1 MKIKSIKLKDFKR
14 FTDLTIEGL
23 PEAAK
28 LVVMI
33 GPNGCGK
40 SSMFDAL
47 NCYTYIVK
55 SSAYPPDDEN
65 FSPLEL
71 SHMTGYYLKNGN
83 PDHHFPMSAED
94 SSSMDARI
102 KEDWRSLSLAFV
114 KDIVSRATEVS
125 KTILADC
132 VNVVLHHEQKTKTDE
147 LKVHTR
153 SSLRNY
159 SLPSHFDLFS
169 THSAEKLRL
178 KLSKPPTEK
187 EEDHTFGLN
196 HWALNLYELTYR
208 STVKEILGDHW
219 PVLPHELKNYA
230 ETVLSFKEEIIGEV
244 SNAIA
249 QLFTDSTSKSILEN
263 TLHLDLSSSDQ
274 ELLRP
279 NSEAPA
285 FPNLSVGEI
294 ATFDLILDIVIKR
307 VIDDETV
314 ICIDEPELH
323 IHTKL
328 QGQLLQE
335 LYNLISPKSQ
345 LWIATHSVGMVRKA
359 YEIWR
364 KNPDSVVFLDFGKD
378 HSGKDRDFDG
388 PVKMEPAEPNPNF
401 WASTYE
407 VVLGD
412 LAELVVTGRTV
423 FCEGEEFDAEC
434 YGNIFK
440 GTYPEVCFV
449 SLGARGNVEKSV
461 TAANLALE
469 NIAESAKVIGI
480 VDRDKATCGEIKRN
494 AKKGIRT
501 LSRKT
506 IESYLLDDEVLTK
519 LCEDHDA
526 PDKIN
531 DLLTAKQDALQ
542 KNKLKSSD
550 NLKSI
555 VQPIHGAAQKILK
568 SANLG
573 NIRES
578 FMMDML
584 APRIQPGMK
593 VYKELHKDIFRRVTR

>member
-1 MKIKSIKLKDFKR
+1 MKIKSIHLKDFKR

-23 PEAAK
+23 PETAK

-40 SSMFDAL
+40 SSVFDAL

-65 FSPLEL
+65 FSPFEL
-71 SHMTGYYLKNGN
+71 PLMTNYYLKNGN
-83 PDHHFPMSAED
+83 PDPYFPMSAED
-94 SSSMDARI
+94 FPSMPAGLEELRAH
-102 KEDWRSLSLAFV
+102 SLAFV

-125 KTILADC
+125 KAVLADC
-132 VNVVLHHEQKTKTDE
+132 VNVGLHHEQQTKTDE
-147 LKVHTR
+147 LRVHTR

-159 SLPSHFDLFS
+159 SLPLHSDLFS
-169 THSAEKLRL
+169 THSVEKLRL
-178 KLSKPPTEK
+178 KLSKHPTEK
-187 EEDHTFGLN
+187 EEDHWFGLN
-196 HWALNLYELTYR
+196 HWILFNYEIVYESELGNISKDYR
-208 STVKEILGDHW
+208 PEPPD
-219 PVLPHELKNYA
+219 ELKRYA
-230 ETVLSFKEEIIGEV
+230 KTVLSFKKEIIEEV
-244 SNAIA
+244 NNAIA
-249 QLFTDSTSKSILEN
+249 QLFTNPVSKLILDDSLR
-263 TLHLDLSSSDQ
+263 LCLSLGDP
-274 ELLRP
+274 EKLFIANEKKP
-279 NSEAPA
+279 P
-285 FPNLSVGEI
+285 FFNLSIGEI
-294 ATFDLILDIVIKR
+294 AIFDLVLDMVIKKI
-307 VIDDETV
+307 IDDETV

-328 QGQLLQE
+328 QGELLE
-335 LYNLISPKSQ
+335 VLYNLISPKSQ

-359 YEIWR
+359 QDLWR
-364 KNPDSVVFLDFGKD
+364 EDPGSVVFLDFG
-378 HSGKDRDFDG
+378 GRDFDK
-388 PVKMEPAEPNPNF
+388 PVTLAPATPNPNF

-407 VVLGD
+407 VALGD
-412 LAELVVTGRTV
+412 LAELVITGRTV

-440 GTYPEVCFV
+440 STYPEVCFV

-461 TAANLALE
+461 TAANLAIE
-469 NIAESAKVIGI
+469 KITRKAKVIGI

-519 LCEDHDA
+519 LCKDYDA
-526 PDKIN
+526 SDKIN
-531 DLLTAKQDALQ
+531 DLLTAKQDALDE
-542 KNKLKSSD
+542 KKLKSSD

-555 VQPIHGAAQKILK
+555 VQTIHGAAQKILK

-573 NIRES
+573 NTRES
-578 FMMDML
+578 FMMDVL

-593 VYKELHKDIFRRVTR
+593 VYEQLEKDIFGE